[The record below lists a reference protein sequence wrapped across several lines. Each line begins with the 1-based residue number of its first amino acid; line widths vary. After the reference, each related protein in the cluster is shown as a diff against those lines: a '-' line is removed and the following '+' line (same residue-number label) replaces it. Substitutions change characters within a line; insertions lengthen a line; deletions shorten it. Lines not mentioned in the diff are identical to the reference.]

1 MLPTYNVVILGPSG
15 SGKTVFLA
23 SMYHKLSTQGESG
36 FFLAVDNAERT
47 ILNQIY
53 TEVATEETWPEPT
66 QIMNISNWT
75 FTCKIQTPKGTY
87 SACQFQYTDYA
98 GEILTDHKD
107 DTTYIEKFN
116 ETIKNADVLLGL
128 IDGSRLLS
136 YIKGENSGTKWVVK
150 DLANVLD
157 LMQNTDK
164 SIHFIISKWDL
175 IEGEYTLE
183 EVRNHLRKIEA
194 FHNIINNR
202 SNNSDIN
209 NENNRND
216 DNKGV
221 VRLIPVSSVGK
232 GFAEQQSDGSMR
244 KTGKLPKP
252 YNIELP
258 IACILPDKLKEQLN
272 KIINEENKKSQEPI
286 QEVKAN
292 LTLWDKLKKY
302 FGTTAKTILETV
314 APKLPPQFQFSK
326 EILKDIINFIDQELQ
341 TSVDNKEAAAKERTE
356 QLKAKKAEA
365 LVKIESEKTALE
377 YSIRCFLFLVNKL
390 ESEHPCSKLTNEIN

>member
-1 MLPTYNVVILGPSG
+1 MLPIYNVVILGPSG
-15 SGKTVFLA
+15 SGKTVFLG

-36 FFLAVDNAERT
+36 FFLAVDDAQRI

-53 TEVATEETWPEPT
+53 TEVATDETWPEPT
-66 QIMNISNWT
+66 QIVDISNLK
-75 FTCKIQTPKGTY
+75 FTCKIQTPKGIY
-87 SACQFQYTDYA
+87 SACQFQYTDYS
-98 GEILTDHKD
+98 GEILTDRKD

-128 IDGSRLLS
+128 IDGSKLLS
-136 YIKGENSGTKWVVK
+136 YIKGENSARKWVIK
-150 DLANVLD
+150 ELGNVLS

-183 EVRNHLRKIEA
+183 EVRNHLLEIDQFR
-194 FHNIINNR
+194 NIIMTR

-209 NENNRND
+209 NGNHRND
-216 DNKGV
+216 HGKGV

-232 GFAEQQSDGSMR
+232 GFAEQQTDGSMK

-258 IACILPDKLKEQLN
+258 IACILPDKLKEELR
-272 KIINEENKKSQEPI
+272 KMINEENKKSQEQI

-302 FGTTAKTILETV
+302 FGTTAKTILEKV

-326 EILKDIINFIDQELQ
+326 EILTDIIDFIDQDLQ
-341 TSVDNKEAAAKERTE
+341 TSVYNKETAAKERTE

-365 LVKIESEKTALE
+365 LVKIENEKTALE
-377 YSIRCFLFLVNKL
+377 YSTRCFLLLVNKL
-390 ESEHPCSKLTNEIN
+390 EYEHPYSKLTN

>member
-15 SGKTVFLA
+15 SGKTVFLG

-66 QIMNISNWT
+66 QIINISNWT

-107 DTTYIEKFN
+107 DPTYIEKFN

-136 YIKGENSGTKWVVK
+136 YIKGERSGTKWVVR

-175 IEGEYTLE
+175 IEDKYTLE
-183 EVRNHLRKIEA
+183 EVRNHLLEIEQ
-194 FHNIINNR
+194 FRNIIMTR

-216 DNKGV
+216 DSKGV

-258 IACILPDKLKEQLN
+258 IACILPDKLKEEFK
-272 KIINEENKKSQEPI
+272 KIINEQTKKSQQQI

-302 FGTTAKTILETV
+302 FGTTAKTILEIV

-326 EILKDIINFIDQELQ
+326 EILTDIIDFINQELQ
-341 TSVDNKEAAAKERTE
+341 TSVYNKEAAAKERTE

-365 LVKIESEKTALE
+365 LAKIEGEKTALD
-377 YSIRCFLFLVNKL
+377 YSIRCFLLLVNKL
-390 ESEHPCSKLTNEIN
+390 EYEHPYSKLTN

>member
-15 SGKTVFLA
+15 SGKTVFLG

-66 QIMNISNWT
+66 QIINISNWT

-107 DTTYIEKFN
+107 DPTYIEKFN

-136 YIKGENSGTKWVVK
+136 YIKGERSGTKWVVR

-175 IEGEYTLE
+175 IEDKYTLE
-183 EVRNHLRKIEA
+183 EVRNHLLEIEQ
-194 FHNIINNR
+194 FRNI
-202 SNNSDIN
+202 
-209 NENNRND
+209 
-216 DNKGV
+216 
-221 VRLIPVSSVGK
+221 
-232 GFAEQQSDGSMR
+232 M
-244 KTGKLPKP
+244 
-252 YNIELP
+252 
-258 IACILPDKLKEQLN
+258 
-272 KIINEENKKSQEPI
+272 KIIEMMI
-286 QEVKAN
+286 VK
-292 LTLWDKLKKY
+292 
-302 FGTTAKTILETV
+302 V
-314 APKLPPQFQFSK
+314 
-326 EILKDIINFIDQELQ
+326 
-341 TSVDNKEAAAKERTE
+341 
-356 QLKAKKAEA
+356 
-365 LVKIESEKTALE
+365 
-377 YSIRCFLFLVNKL
+377 LFD
-390 ESEHPCSKLTNEIN
+390 

>member
-1 MLPTYNVVILGPSG
+1 MLGPSG

-66 QIMNISNWT
+66 QLGNISNWT

-107 DTTYIEKFN
+107 DPTYIEKFN

-136 YIKGENSGTKWVVK
+136 YIKNERSGIRWVVR

-258 IACILPDKLKEQLN
+258 IACILPDKLKEQLK

-286 QEVKAN
+286 EEVKAN

-326 EILKDIINFIDQELQ
+326 EILTDIINFIDQELQ

-365 LVKIESEKTALE
+365 LVKIESERTALD
-377 YSIRCFLFLVNKL
+377 YSISCFLLLVNKL
-390 ESEHPCSKLTNEIN
+390 EYEHPYSKLTN

>member
-1 MLPTYNVVILGPSG
+1 MGPSG
-15 SGKTVFLA
+15 SGKTVFLG

-36 FFLAVDNAERT
+36 FFLAVDDAQRI

-53 TEVATEETWPEPT
+53 TEVATDETWPEPT
-66 QIMNISNWT
+66 QIVDISNLK
-75 FTCKIQTPKGTY
+75 FTCKIQTPKGIY
-87 SACQFQYTDYA
+87 SACQFQYTDYS
-98 GEILTDHKD
+98 GEILTDRKD

-128 IDGSRLLS
+128 IDGSKLLS
-136 YIKGENSGTKWVVK
+136 YIKGENSARKWVIK
-150 DLANVLD
+150 ELGNVLS

-183 EVRNHLRKIEA
+183 EVRNHLLEIDQFR
-194 FHNIINNR
+194 NIIMTR

-209 NENNRND
+209 NENHRND
-216 DNKGV
+216 HGKGV

-232 GFAEQQSDGSMR
+232 GFAEQQTDGSMK

-258 IACILPDKLKEQLN
+258 IACILPDKLKEELR
-272 KIINEENKKSQEPI
+272 KMINEENKKSQEQI

-302 FGTTAKTILETV
+302 FGTTAKTILEKV

-326 EILKDIINFIDQELQ
+326 EILTDIIDFIDQDLQ
-341 TSVDNKEAAAKERTE
+341 TSVYNKETAAKERTE

-365 LVKIESEKTALE
+365 LVKIENEKTALE
-377 YSIRCFLFLVNKL
+377 YSTRCFLLLVNKL
-390 ESEHPCSKLTNEIN
+390 EYEHPYSKLTN